1 MHLARSTALVTVL
14 LGLSAQ
20 GTPAR
25 AAQVV
30 QQDADTVT
38 VHRRGPAVWMASPGQ
53 AVVLAG
59 PQDGGYLGV
68 QVADVDS
75 AAVSRLK
82 LPALRGA
89 RVVSVE
95 DSSPAAKAGL
105 QDDDVIVSL
114 DGQPVRSVA
123 ELTRMVRETPAGR
136 SVTLGVVRGGSSRQV
151 TVVTG
156 QRPGLGDMG
165 DMGDMGA
172 MMAPDVHVRMRKLM
186 DDSTRARI
194 REEMDRAREE
204 MRRSG
209 DVWRRSWRSEQAR
222 PHAFLFELGGPGRMG
237 VRLQP
242 ISDQLG
248 TYFGVEDGHGALVS
262 GVRSESAAEKAGLK
276 AGDVIVE
283 VAGKAVEDPADV
295 VTAIQDA
302 DAGPVTVKVMRDRK
316 SRTFTVDLPER
327 PDPDSGD
334 AASLAPGLPPA
345 GPLPAAPAAMPL
357 RAPLPAPA
365 LPPLPALRR
374 VDRII

>member
-1 MHLARSTALVTVL
+1 
-14 LGLSAQ
+14 
-20 GTPAR
+20 
-25 AAQVV
+25 
-30 QQDADTVT
+30 
-38 VHRRGPAVWMASPGQ
+38 MASPGQ
-53 AVVLAG
+53 AVVMAG
-59 PQDGGYLGV
+59 AQDGGYLGV

-105 QDDDVIVSL
+105 RDDDVIVAL

-123 ELTRMVRETPAGR
+123 ELTRMVRETPPGR
-136 SVTLGVVRGGSSRQV
+136 SVTLDVVRGGSSRQV

-156 QRPGLGDMG
+156 ERPGWGA
-165 DMGDMGA
+165 MGA
-172 MMAPDVHVRMRKLM
+172 MVSPDVHVRMRRLI

-194 REEMDRAREE
+194 REEMDRARQE
-204 MRRSG
+204 MRESG
-209 DVWRRSWRSEQAR
+209 DAWRRSWRSDGAA
-222 PHAFLFELGGPGRMG
+222 PHAFFFEFGGPGRMG

-262 GVRSESAAEKAGLK
+262 DVRSGSAAEKAGLK

-295 VTAIQDA
+295 VTTIQDA

-316 SRTFTVDLPER
+316 ARTVTVDLPEH

-334 AASLAPGLPPA
+334 AAFLAPGAPPA
-345 GPLPAAPAAMPL
+345 GPPPGAPVAALLPALPALPAAPGAGPVPVPGLAPEPL
-357 RAPLPAPA
+357 APAPA
-365 LPPLPALRR
+365 LPPLPATRR